1 MTIEQFNAMLPVICA
16 SLIQMIAESES
27 ITEREAIFRLYSSK
41 LYRLLEQENTKLWQ
55 YSTSMLYSLLTE
67 ERNLGTLSF
76 PDV

>member
-16 SLIQMIAESES
+16 NLIQMIAESEN